1 MFTALDL
8 VSIQTSTR
16 VEGQKVRRNK
26 SLTEINHY
34 DAEND
39 EINVQDVYQ
48 WQAETDEYLKMGNSN
63 TLEEIMF
70 DRGWS
75 LEKLEG
81 ELFKR
86 QVVLA
91 YLLDEGLNTYAEVA
105 ATFQAFIN
113 DQETILALI
122 ADDRLRES
130 LEDLR
135 EMESVQINIEP
146 EKEEMV
152 PRPTPG
158 PEVNELASRI
168 LAQAEETLLPEYRG
182 SASADVAAALSDVEP
197 VSDVTVGPDARAD
210 TPDGAAADG
219 GAAGTGADAGSG
231 GSDPFAEAM
240 DAATDADG
248 GTDDLLGP
256 TTSGDDAGVEDDEGE
271 AQSSDDVDTDADSDD
286 DAGGFGFGFDDA
298 DGAE

>member
-16 VEGQKVRRNK
+16 VEGNKVRRNK

-75 LEKLEG
+75 MEKLDG

-91 YLLDEGLNTYAEVA
+91 YLLDKGLNTYAEVA

-113 DQETILALI
+113 DQETILSLI
-122 ADDRLRES
+122 ANDDLRQS

-146 EKEEMV
+146 EKEAMV
-152 PRPTPG
+152 PRPTPDA
-158 PEVNELASRI
+158 ETAALAER
-168 LAQAEETLLPEYRG
+168 LLDRAEESLLPEYRG
-182 SASADVAAALSDVEP
+182 NTGADVVSALREMES
-197 VSDVTVGPDARAD
+197 VSDVTVEPDEPAGAD
-210 TPDGAAADG
+210 DAVGGAAADG
-219 GAAGTGADAGSG
+219 GSSGGDSFSQLMDEATTADETEPDAGEPST
-231 GSDPFAEAM
+231 
-240 DAATDADG
+240 TDGTEPEADG
-248 GTDDLLGP
+248 
-256 TTSGDDAGVEDDEGE
+256 TTEFGFEFDGEGEGEGGDD
-271 AQSSDDVDTDADSDD
+271 
-286 DAGGFGFGFDDA
+286 
-298 DGAE
+298 DGAP